1 MYTIDLKMTIQRN
14 SEMVSTKMDGE
25 TVMMSIDNGEYYGLD
40 SIGSR
45 IWEILEKPIR
55 VNALIEELLNEFEV
69 DKEQCEADTL
79 GFLNQLLE
87 KKLLRIISC

>member
-1 MYTIDLKMTIQRN
+1 MYTIDLKMTIQRC

-45 IWEILEKPIR
+45 IWEILEKPIQ
-55 VNALIEELLNEFEV
+55 VNALLEELLNEFEV

-87 KKLLRIISC
+87 KLLRITSC